1 MTNLKLVLRTYS
13 ALRQM
18 SPDDIALLETLRAL
32 NESDR
37 ELMVETLAGKAMG
50 KKASKKSSKKST
62 RASSLGAAV
71 KDGLRRREPT
81 VGGFADDTDMLR
93 CSDCGAV
100 SDDNVHHKRT
110 DPNYHPFVSTAPPA
124 PVSSPANGEL
134 SVPESSTRKTAPLSR
149 LENSDK
155 RDQNASLSP
164 ANSETPLDDAGTVAH
179 GASGGRVQG

>member
-32 NESDR
+32 NDNDR
-37 ELMVETLAGKAMG
+37 ELLVEMMTDKPTAKKAG
-50 KKASKKSSKKST
+50 KKAGKKSSKKST

-71 KDGLRRREPT
+71 KGRLQQREPT

-93 CSDCGAV
+93 CSDCGSV

-124 PVSSPANGEL
+124 PAPSPANGASSATER
-134 SVPESSTRKTAPLSR
+134 STRRPAPPSMS
-149 LENSDK
+149 ESDDET
-155 RDQNASLSP
+155 DQGASLST
-164 ANSETPLDDAGTVAH
+164 ANSRTQVEDASNVHHVGD
-179 GASGGRVQG
+179 

>member
-18 SPDDIALLETLRAL
+18 SPDDIALLEMLRAL
-32 NESDR
+32 NDGDK
-37 ELMVETLAGKAMG
+37 ELMVETLQGKATG
-50 KKASKKSSKKST
+50 KKAGKKSSKRSA

-81 VGGFADDTDMLR
+81 VGGFADDADMAR

-110 DPNYHPFVSTAPPA
+110 DLNYHPFVSTAPPA
-124 PVSSPANGEL
+124 PAPSPANGGAR
-134 SVPESSTRKTAPLSR
+134 STT
-149 LENSDK
+149 
-155 RDQNASLSP
+155 
-164 ANSETPLDDAGTVAH
+164 ANSE
-179 GASGGRVQG
+179 ASAVNAQAATGGSSERL